1 MALNTLPAGAFAD
14 DAITSAKINLA
25 NTFAFTG
32 TVTGTVYDSKLLHI
46 RDEKA
51 NDTDGGSCTGGA
63 WNTRTLNTIITNEI
77 TSASLSSNQI
87 TLPSGTYF
95 IISYAQ
101 AYVCGR
107 HKAKLRNITDSS
119 DTLIGTSEYSIGQA
133 QSISFISGRFTIAS
147 SKTFEIQH
155 YPTSSI
161 STNGFG
167 VKTIASVVEVY
178 TNVQIWKVA

>member
-14 DAITSAKINLA
+14 DAISSDKINLA

-63 WNTRTLNTIITNEI
+63 WNTRTLNTIRTNEI

-95 IISYAQ
+95 IISYAP